1 MKYYLEHLGSYDP
14 FVESRQGFITQVKV
28 NDSMVATRLLTLA
41 NGATA
46 EAQDLLKG
54 WDSVLLEVI
63 RFLFARPWH
72 HTSFI
77 KKQTSVLKQ
86 MAFANAK
93 VGQGLS
99 PHWTW
104 SDDHEVLNGY
114 TMGPIRFNDA
124 DVLGLPDIKKAVA
137 ESHRELQSRGLK
149 MLSAAFNRMINDDV
163 TERGAAR
170 QSMLVFIEAF
180 CGFMQAN
187 EEIAH
192 IKSIDESLAEEA
204 TATPKFKDDL
214 IDLWYKAFDSIQA
227 NPGFST
233 YDEWLSRVP
242 AYMTTKS
249 AGGDSVMFD
258 VRVKDEVF
266 TITAR
271 DKMLVFLSNPEKY
284 ISPELVQS
292 SLTEEN
298 PGAIATRRVP
308 ARGIRAVFMVP
319 LPVYVAETS
328 FITNFL
334 HYQANQDHFS
344 INSEAG
350 RFLNDHKYGVEA
362 SNNAETLILLMDFS
376 GFDTTEKWNNVRQ
389 HMIAAAVRWGRDT
402 GLDQVPF
409 GPWKSLIHVIVQV
422 WTKYRSPVFEIAEL
436 KRAIDQVVSGEF
448 GTIVNNNFTNYANF
462 LSAIN
467 TLWAE
472 HYGLM
477 SQIEADPILRIQ
489 GDDSMTIFRRADGWT
504 ADQIDEL
511 RQVFGD
517 TATSNSL
524 VLNLVKT
531 GVRRSYYEY
540 LKKMAIHG
548 WVIGRLSALM
558 IWCSERSSFGEEPI
572 TKMKSYWG
580 LLSEYVSRGGDHD
593 FINLV
598 GHFSWNLMRR
608 VKYPKGKRNF
618 FYTLPFG
625 VMWSP
630 RGIDALPWTMVGA
643 SKGAV
648 MNQVYHGALRRYV
661 NYCSYIIDVQPLHAN
676 TIVREVMEGGTF
688 DKGIKFMKKHL
699 EPAVVQNSSVAR
711 DNLAR
716 SGIIIGKWAYDQ
728 SPTRLVTR
736 SVADNPKFGALL
748 RDIRRSMVG
757 LMSFKDK
764 RLPKVPKMY
773 SAYVHINESFEWFQQ
788 YVMYM
793 RGFTFGSTDNPE
805 IHAKYSSYSGT
816 SFINVH
822 HTRQPRH
829 DFIIVSEN
837 LKSLI
842 VPQEG
847 ETVIVVPESIWD
859 MPITDFYS
867 EISKVAK
874 HGVSL
879 IKDYFATDYAW
890 QKSLHFMY
898 EEDVPLVHEQ
908 FIPIAG
914 MDPIVVEK
922 MKATGI
928 SSAGDSNA
936 IKMSKLAAALIRT
949 KSLPNDITSDTL
961 ISIVT
966 HPSIIRDQT
975 KIINVLIAMGVDSE
989 AAAKF
994 AADIYAIASRYLTVS
1009 TIKTFSTS
1017 DQIIG
1022 NMDLSMETY
1031 ERIVKIGPLPSEALK
1046 SYISSA
1052 AMLYSLIDKNMRMRK
1067 TRVYIQGTEISSLQQ
1082 QILGDAYDNLG
1093 DMIDIFPTAPM

>member
-1 MKYYLEHLGSYDP
+1 
-14 FVESRQGFITQVKV
+14 
-28 NDSMVATRLLTLA
+28 
-41 NGATA
+41 
-46 EAQDLLKG
+46 
-54 WDSVLLEVI
+54 
-63 RFLFARPWH
+63 
-72 HTSFI
+72 
-77 KKQTSVLKQ
+77 
-86 MAFANAK
+86 
-93 VGQGLS
+93 
-99 PHWTW
+99 
-104 SDDHEVLNGY
+104 
-114 TMGPIRFNDA
+114 
-124 DVLGLPDIKKAVA
+124 
-137 ESHRELQSRGLK
+137 
-149 MLSAAFNRMINDDV
+149 
-163 TERGAAR
+163 
-170 QSMLVFIEAF
+170 
-180 CGFMQAN
+180 
-187 EEIAH
+187 
-192 IKSIDESLAEEA
+192 
-204 TATPKFKDDL
+204 
-214 IDLWYKAFDSIQA
+214 
-227 NPGFST
+227 
-233 YDEWLSRVP
+233 
-242 AYMTTKS
+242 
-249 AGGDSVMFD
+249 
-258 VRVKDEVF
+258 
-266 TITAR
+266 
-271 DKMLVFLSNPEKY
+271 
-284 ISPELVQS
+284 
-292 SLTEEN
+292 
-298 PGAIATRRVP
+298 
-308 ARGIRAVFMVP
+308 
-319 LPVYVAETS
+319 
-328 FITNFL
+328 
-334 HYQANQDHFS
+334 
-344 INSEAG
+344 
-350 RFLNDHKYGVEA
+350 
-362 SNNAETLILLMDFS
+362 
-376 GFDTTEKWNNVRQ
+376 
-389 HMIAAAVRWGRDT
+389 
-402 GLDQVPF
+402 
-409 GPWKSLIHVIVQV
+409 
-422 WTKYRSPVFEIAEL
+422 
-436 KRAIDQVVSGEF
+436 
-448 GTIVNNNFTNYANF
+448 
-462 LSAIN
+462 
-467 TLWAE
+467 
-472 HYGLM
+472 
-477 SQIEADPILRIQ
+477 
-489 GDDSMTIFRRADGWT
+489 MTIWRRSDGWT
-504 ADQIDEL
+504 AEQIDEL

-517 TATSNSL
+517 TATANSL

-598 GHFSWNLMRR
+598 GHLSWNLMRR

-688 DKGIKFMKKHL
+688 DKGVKFMKKHL

-728 SPTRLVTR
+728 SPQRLVTR

-764 RLPKVPKMY
+764 RLPKVPRLY
-773 SAYVHINESFEWFQQ
+773 SAYILINESFEWFQR

-793 RGFTFGSTDNPE
+793 RGFTFGYTEYPE
-805 IHAKYSSYSGT
+805 AHAKYSAYSGT
-816 SFINVH
+816 SFVNVH
-822 HTRQPRH
+822 PVRQGYH
-829 DFIIVSEN
+829 DVIIVSQN
-837 LKSLI
+837 LKDLI
-842 VPQEG
+842 VPQDG
-847 ETVIVVPESIWD
+847 ERIIVIPESIWD
-859 MPITDFYS
+859 MPITEFYS
-867 EISKVAK
+867 ELSKTLK

-879 IKDYFATDYAW
+879 IKDYFATDYEW

-994 AADIYAIASRYLTVS
+994 AADIYSIASRYLTVS

-1052 AMLYSLIDKNMRMRK
+1052 AMLYSLIDKNMSMRK
-1067 TRVYIQGTEISSLQQ
+1067 TRVYIQGTEIASLQK

-1093 DMIDIFPTAPM
+1093 DLIDIFPTAPM